1 MNILNNISPIMAL
14 SGLTIG
20 LIVVVAVLLVA
31 VIVLYF
37 IGRKAEKKQ
46 AEQEKTM
53 KENAQ
58 TVSLF
63 VIDKKKLK
71 LKDSGLPSIVLEQT
85 PKYARRAKVPIVKV
99 KAGPRVMNLIADA
112 KIYDQ
117 ILPKQEIKATV
128 SGIYITSIK
137 NLRNVAPPEPEK
149 RGLRAKLTKKSAEFM
164 RKN

>member
-20 LIVVVAVLLVA
+20 LIVVVAA

-128 SGIYITSIK
+128 SGIYITSFKRI
-137 NLRNVAPPEPEK
+137 RGPIYEPP
-149 RGLRAKLTKKSAEFM
+149 KKKKHFWQKS
-164 RKN
+164 K